1 MSYGNSIYPAA
12 MKFPRARWREKNL
25 RNKKITTGTT
35 RIRQGGGGK
44 RGEPNPSI
52 YHIFLSHIITLQRH
66 THHINSLEICFSH

>member
-1 MSYGNSIYPAA
+1 MSYGNSMYPAA

-44 RGEPNPSI
+44 RGEPQSFN
-52 YHIFLSHIITLQRH
+52 LSHIFESYYNITK
-66 THHINSLEICFSH
+66 TYTSYK